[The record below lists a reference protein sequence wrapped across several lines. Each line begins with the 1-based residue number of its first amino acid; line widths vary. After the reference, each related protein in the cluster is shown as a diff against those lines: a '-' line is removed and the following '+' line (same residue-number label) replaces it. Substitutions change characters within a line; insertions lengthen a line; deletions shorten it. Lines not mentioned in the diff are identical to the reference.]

1 MSPRLNK
8 KLKDISKS
16 LTALNARKQKKVA
29 IGTGH
34 PGKNEGRDGD
44 IVVRKIPRK
53 GMHLFVRYGQKWYS
67 IPLEETVNSNLPE
80 NEVIWSSVG
89 TEEHTVL
96 VFPLVQT
103 L

>member
-44 IVVRKIPRK
+44 IVVRKISRK

-67 IPLEETVNSNLPE
+67 IPLEDK
-80 NEVIWSSVG
+80 
-89 TEEHTVL
+89 TEIFGKLQSLFFQGEGKASK
-96 VFPLVQT
+96 
-103 L
+103 